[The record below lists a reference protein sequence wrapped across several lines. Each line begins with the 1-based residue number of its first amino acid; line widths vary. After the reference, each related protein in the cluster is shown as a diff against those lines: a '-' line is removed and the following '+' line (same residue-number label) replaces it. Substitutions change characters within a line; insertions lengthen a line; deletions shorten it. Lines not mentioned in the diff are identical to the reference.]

1 MDPISVKRGD
11 NLTKI
16 AKMYDTTVDEL
27 IKLNPQL
34 KDRPNTIF
42 VGEKI
47 NLPKPPSEKPYP
59 GLGVE
64 RQDDGIPKAPW
75 QDDKKPVE
83 NKAPKTP
90 TQEKAQSTLDS
101 KSVLIGVAAGGAGG
115 ITGYALGEKYAPQIA
130 DATRNAIKKAKV
142 KMNDAKAAIDKAKA
156 SGKEKMAKLK
166 AGTKRAFRM
175 SDGTKQNI
183 QHMKTVMKNVT
194 KETLEQGKKIPHHI
208 KTSLDPNIHGAA
220 KKSARAALK
229 KKALSNPRHV
239 ARVYGRVLKTTS
251 KIASKVPAA
260 RFLGKAAVPV
270 AAAFECYNIG
280 KAYKEG
286 GTKKAVK
293 QAGVSGASLGG
304 AWAGAKAGAAIGVFG
319 GPVGAVV
326 GGVVGGVIGYAAGNW
341 LGRKVIG

>member
-1 MDPISVKRGD
+1 MDPISVRKGD

-16 AKMYDTTVDEL
+16 AKQYDTTVDEL

-75 QDDKKPVE
+75 QQNEVEAQKENVDKKQVTD
-83 NKAPKTP
+83 NTNGNSKT
-90 TQEKAQSTLDS
+90 T
-101 KSVLIGVAAGGAGG
+101 AAFFMGGAAG

-130 DATRNAIKKAKV
+130 DATRNVIKKAKV
-142 KMNDAKAAIDKAKA
+142 KMDDAKAAIDKAKQ
-156 SGKEKMAKLK
+156 SGKKKMNSHKKSTKNAFKLSRNSK
-166 AGTKRAFRM
+166 NEINLYKGIFKTQTKKLLK
-175 SDGTKQNI
+175 DIK
-183 QHMKTVMKNVT
+183 H
-194 KETLEQGKKIPHHI
+194 IPHDKRLTRTYI
-208 KTSLDPNIHGAA
+208 K
-220 KKSARAALK
+220 
-229 KKALSNPRHV
+229 
-239 ARVYGRVLKTTS
+239 GRVLPQAKTTFGIYRS
-251 KIASKVPAA
+251 VLQRSGQIVKEIKGIK
-260 RFLGKAAVPV
+260 FLGR
-270 AAAFECYNIG
+270 AAAPLAATFECYNIG
-280 KAYKEG
+280 KAYKQG

-326 GGVVGGVIGYAAGNW
+326 GGVVGGVMGYAAGNW

>member
-1 MDPISVKRGD
+1 MDPISVRKGD

-16 AKMYDTTVDEL
+16 AKQYDTTVDEL

-75 QDDKKPVE
+75 QQNEVEAQKENVDKKQVTD
-83 NKAPKTP
+83 NTNGNSKT
-90 TQEKAQSTLDS
+90 T
-101 KSVLIGVAAGGAGG
+101 AAFFMGGAAG

-130 DATRNAIKKAKV
+130 DATRNVIKKAKV